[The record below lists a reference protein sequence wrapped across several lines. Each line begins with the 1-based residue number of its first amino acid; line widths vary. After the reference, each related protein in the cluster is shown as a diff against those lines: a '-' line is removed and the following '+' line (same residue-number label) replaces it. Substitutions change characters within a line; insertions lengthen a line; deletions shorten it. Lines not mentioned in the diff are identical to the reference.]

1 MFSQENTPVRVGV
14 LDLLYNSQ
22 GSQYVI
28 PAYQRNYTWT
38 AGKEVRQLLDD
49 MNEVLKGTYSKH
61 FIGIMIYLEKSLSP
75 FVRERAIIDGQQRLT
90 TIFLT
95 LYAIKETLIE
105 RGRDNDAQ
113 MLENNYLIN
122 LTNKDIKYKLKPL
135 VADDVV
141 YQQII
146 NRDFESIEN
155 TASNVFKNFT
165 YIKNEVN
172 DYFNRYSLEE
182 ILSGI
187 NKLYLVCVPIAETDY
202 PQRIFES
209 INATG
214 AKLTASDL
222 IRNFILMP
230 IASDTQDEYYSK
242 YWKKLESLVSEDA
255 KKLEAFFRFFIMAKN
270 QAVVNKSS
278 VYFAFVNWYK
288 ANAQTFG
295 IEGIFK
301 EIVSYA
307 TYYNVIYQKDVQDI
321 ESCLRKPIGEFRSIL
336 SDMPAPLLLE
346 LYALHTQKDSSGKDL
361 ISGSDLGVIIE
372 VLNSYLMR
380 RSLCGMDTSDI
391 SRYFP
396 TLLKD
401 VLAEC
406 NGKYDNIVEIF
417 KKNLVNRNRGG
428 SQQMPDDKTLRDK
441 ILNANMY
448 TLRAWVQIF
457 FRKLE
462 SEDNPAPV
470 DFSKLSIEHLMPQT
484 ATAEWYSALGVDKE
498 VYEQNVHRLGNLT
511 LAAKPDNSK
520 MGNKVWEYK
529 NKVLSTTSH
538 LKINEK
544 ILEKEQWTINDIDNR
559 TESLIEAISVL
570 YPYYCSKTDDVIGVP
585 IEINIGGAFAIG
597 TFFPDNGSVEVAKG
611 STLLD
616 YSKPESYPDVE
627 QLRQEL
633 LEAGVIELNNDH
645 VLEFVEPYVFYP
657 KRVNATALTASASFI
672 LHGSRNGWDYWTI
685 EDGTPLKD
693 TPYAE
698 SRLN

>member
-49 MNEVLKGTYSKH
+49 MSEVLKGTYSKH
-61 FIGIMIYLEKSLSP
+61 FIGIMIYLEKTLSP

-155 TASNVFKNFT
+155 TASNVYKNFA

-288 ANAQTFG
+288 ANAQSFG

-585 IEINIGGAFAIG
+585 IEINFGGAFAIG

-611 STLLD
+611 STLLG
-616 YSKPESYPDVE
+616 YSKPEAYPDVE

>member
-585 IEINIGGAFAIG
+585 IEINLGGAFAIG

-611 STLLD
+611 STLLG
-616 YSKPESYPDVE
+616 YSKPEAYPDVE

>member
-1 MFSQENTPVRVGV
+1 M
-14 LDLLYNSQ
+14 
-22 GSQYVI
+22 
-28 PAYQRNYTWT
+28 
-38 AGKEVRQLLDD
+38 
-49 MNEVLKGTYSKH
+49 
-61 FIGIMIYLEKSLSP
+61 
-75 FVRERAIIDGQQRLT
+75 
-90 TIFLT
+90 
-95 LYAIKETLIE
+95 
-105 RGRDNDAQ
+105 
-113 MLENNYLIN
+113 
-122 LTNKDIKYKLKPL
+122 
-135 VADDVV
+135 
-141 YQQII
+141 
-146 NRDFESIEN
+146 
-155 TASNVFKNFT
+155 
-165 YIKNEVN
+165 N

-288 ANAQTFG
+288 ANAQSFG

-585 IEINIGGAFAIG
+585 IEINFGGAFAIG

-611 STLLD
+611 STLLG
-616 YSKPESYPDVE
+616 YSKPEAYPDVE

>member
-146 NRDFESIEN
+146 NRDFDSIEN
-155 TASNVFKNFT
+155 TGSNVYKNFIF
-165 YIKNEVN
+165 IKNEVS
-172 DYFNRYSLEE
+172 DYLNRYSLEE
-182 ILSGI
+182 VLSGI

-288 ANAQTFG
+288 ANAQSFG

-672 LHGSRNGWDYWTI
+672 LHGSKNGWDYWTI

>member
-278 VYFAFVNWYK
+278 VYFAFVHWYK